1 MKSILKFFI
10 FIFTLTLVI
19 SCNNGDDY
27 DSNDIDTTS
36 PGKSTLVA
44 PENNKTCETGSSI
57 SDTQSQIEF
66 TWTVTLNTDSYD
78 LTVTDLN
85 TISTIN
91 KTGLTSAASLAD
103 LDKGVPYSW
112 YVISKNSASSKTT
125 NSDTWKFYVA
135 GKGIVNYAPFTAEL
149 KTPKSGATVARDG
162 FGKVKF
168 TWDGSDPDAG
178 DTLKYTL
185 YVDKIDGKQTPPSSQ
200 TDIDGETLEVELE
213 ATTAYYWRVKTSDGV
228 NSSFSNILT
237 FNTE

>member
-1 MKSILKFFI
+1 MKSILKFFSFLLALI
-10 FIFTLTLVI
+10 LVI
-19 SCNNGDDY
+19 SCEGKEDNELDATD
-27 DSNDIDTTS
+27 
-36 PGKSTLVA
+36 PGKATLIT

-57 SDTQSQIEF
+57 SETQSQIEF
-66 TWTVTLNTDSYD
+66 TWTVTLNTDTYD

>member
-1 MKSILKFFI
+1 MKSTLKFFS
-10 FIFTLTLVI
+10 FLFTLILVI
-19 SCNNGDDY
+19 SCVSKDE
-27 DSNDIDTTS
+27 NDLDTTD
-36 PGKSTLVA
+36 PGKATLIT

-57 SDTQSQIEF
+57 SETKSQIEF
-66 TWTVTLNTDSYD
+66 TWTVTMNTDSYD
-78 LTVTDLN
+78 VIITDLN
-85 TISTIN
+85 TISNIN
-91 KTGLTSAASLAD
+91 NTGLTSATSLAV

-112 YVISKNSASSKTT
+112 YVISKNTASSGTT

-168 TWDGSDPDAG
+168 TWEGSDPDDG

-200 TDIDGETLEVELE
+200 TDIDGETFEVELE
-213 ATTAYYWRVKTSDGV
+213 AATTYYWRIKTSDGV
-228 NSSFSNILT
+228 NSSYSNVLT

>member
-1 MKSILKFFI
+1 MKSILKFFSFLLALI
-10 FIFTLTLVI
+10 LVI
-19 SCNNGDDY
+19 SCEGKEDNELDATD
-27 DSNDIDTTS
+27 
-36 PGKSTLVA
+36 PGKATLIT

-57 SDTQSQIEF
+57 SETQSQIEF

-78 LTVTDLN
+78 LAVTDLN

>member
-1 MKSILKFFI
+1 MKSILKFFS
-10 FIFTLTLVI
+10 FLLALTLVI
-19 SCNNGDDY
+19 SCEGKEDNELDATD
-27 DSNDIDTTS
+27 
-36 PGKSTLVA
+36 PGKATLIT

-57 SDTQSQIEF
+57 SETQSQIEF

-78 LTVTDLN
+78 LAVTDLN

-91 KTGLTSAASLAD
+91 KTGLTSATSLAD

-149 KTPKSGATVARDG
+149 KTPKSGDTVARDG

-178 DTLKYTL
+178 DSLKYTL

>member
-1 MKSILKFFI
+1 MKSILKFFS
-10 FIFTLTLVI
+10 FLLALTLVI
-19 SCNNGDDY
+19 SCEGKEDNELDATD
-27 DSNDIDTTS
+27 
-36 PGKSTLVA
+36 PGKATLIT

-57 SDTQSQIEF
+57 SETQSQIEF

-78 LTVTDLN
+78 LLVTDLN

-112 YVISKNSASSKTT
+112 YVISKNSGSSKTT

-149 KTPKSGATVARDG
+149 KTPKSGDTVARDG

-178 DTLKYTL
+178 DSLKYTL

>member
-1 MKSILKFFI
+1 MKSILKFFS
-10 FIFTLTLVI
+10 FLLALTLVI
-19 SCNNGDDY
+19 SCEGMEDNQLDATD
-27 DSNDIDTTS
+27 
-36 PGKSTLVA
+36 PGKAILIT

-57 SDTQSQIEF
+57 SETQSQIEF

-78 LTVTDLN
+78 LAVTDLN

-91 KTGLTSAASLAD
+91 KTGLTSAVSLAD

-149 KTPKSGATVARDG
+149 KTPRSGATVARDG

-178 DTLKYTL
+178 DSLKYTL

>member
-1 MKSILKFFI
+1 MKSILKFFSFLLALI
-10 FIFTLTLVI
+10 LVI
-19 SCNNGDDY
+19 SCEGKEDNELDATD
-27 DSNDIDTTS
+27 
-36 PGKSTLVA
+36 PGKATLIT

-57 SDTQSQIEF
+57 SETQSQIEF
-66 TWTVTLNTDSYD
+66 TWTATLNTDSYD
-78 LTVTDLN
+78 LAVTDLN

>member
-1 MKSILKFFI
+1 MKSILKFFC
-10 FIFTLTLVI
+10 FLLVLTLVI
-19 SCNNGDDY
+19 SCEGKEDNELDATD
-27 DSNDIDTTS
+27 
-36 PGKSTLVA
+36 PGKATLIT

-57 SDTQSQIEF
+57 SETQSQIEF

-200 TDIDGETLEVELE
+200 TDIDGETFEVELE
-213 ATTAYYWRVKTSDGV
+213 ATTAYYWRIKTSDGV

>member
-1 MKSILKFFI
+1 MKSILKFFSFLLALI
-10 FIFTLTLVI
+10 LVI
-19 SCNNGDDY
+19 SCEGKEDNELDATD
-27 DSNDIDTTS
+27 
-36 PGKSTLVA
+36 PGKATLIT

-57 SDTQSQIEF
+57 SETQSQIEF
-66 TWTVTLNTDSYD
+66 TWTVTLNTDTYD

-213 ATTAYYWRVKTSDGV
+213 ATTAYYWRIKTSDGV

>member
-1 MKSILKFFI
+1 MKSILKFFS
-10 FIFTLTLVI
+10 FLLALTLVI
-19 SCNNGDDY
+19 SCEGKEDNELDATD
-27 DSNDIDTTS
+27 
-36 PGKSTLVA
+36 PGKATLIT

-57 SDTQSQIEF
+57 SETQSQIEF

-78 LTVTDLN
+78 LAVTDLN

>member
-1 MKSILKFFI
+1 MKSILKFFS
-10 FIFTLTLVI
+10 FLLVLTLVI
-19 SCNNGDDY
+19 SCEGKEDNELDATD
-27 DSNDIDTTS
+27 
-36 PGKSTLVA
+36 PGKAILIT

-57 SDTQSQIEF
+57 SETQSQIEF
-66 TWTVTLNTDSYD
+66 TWTVTLNTDTYD